1 MFSLPLPH
9 TFCSSI
15 SQDQIRRWA
24 LLWFYAVLQ
33 NLRDE
38 TRPLEAAA
46 EMLSE
51 RELALWL
58 KAPKPRVLAAT
69 KMAQLAARCNMQ
81 NAEVR
86 GGQREGAGSRTQLH
100 IYMML
105 RSQLHSSWKHIH
117 VTAVSPYIPYHTI
130 PLADQ

>member
-1 MFSLPLPH
+1 M
-9 TFCSSI
+9 
-15 SQDQIRRWA
+15 
-24 LLWFYAVLQ
+24 LQ

-38 TRPLEAAA
+38 TRPHDAAA

-81 NAEVR
+81 IADVR
-86 GGQREGAGSRTQLH
+86 GWLPNGGGGGQRFCNCTLSLGA
-100 IYMML
+100 
-105 RSQLHSSWKHIH
+105 
-117 VTAVSPYIPYHTI
+117 
-130 PLADQ
+130 